1 MILLFLYLF
10 FIVLVFLQIRLE
22 YKAEKKY
29 RFPFLI
35 YYRTYLIF
43 FFAYGFIKYIGH
55 IFVIEFFSD
64 RTDETIMI
72 TQLALLIFPFFA
84 LTLYS
89 MLLWIRN
96 LAEATTSVLHKII
109 YWGLQG
115 FLFAF
120 MVFNKIINPGDQFAT
135 SERLWS
141 TIHTAEAIILFVII
155 IQLLFLAKK
164 VKNKKKRQFIKSI
177 GLIYLISFAIFEAYQ
192 QTGDLYFKEDSISY
206 VILAGGLY
214 FCVNLPALFYFLHF
228 MSHYH
233 QEMVEHPL
241 SGDEMNEFCN
251 AYCVTPR
258 EKEIVESI
266 IMGKSNK
273 EIGKGLFISIQ
284 TVKNIN
290 YNLYKKI
297 GIKNRMQ
304 LINRIHEFKKKA
316 EKG

>member
-10 FIVLVFLQIRLE
+10 FVALVFLQIRLE
-22 YKAEKKY
+22 FKAEKKY
-29 RFPFLI
+29 RFPFFI
-35 YYRTYLIF
+35 HYRTYLIF
-43 FFAYGFIKYIGH
+43 FFSYGFIKYIGY
-55 IFVIEFFSD
+55 IFVIQFFSD
-64 RTDETIMI
+64 RADETIMI

-96 LAEATTSVLHKII
+96 LAETTTSALLKII

-120 MVFNKIINPGDQFAT
+120 MVFNKIINPGDQLAT

-141 TIHTAEAIILFVII
+141 TIHAAEAIILFAII

-164 VKNKKKRQFIKSI
+164 VKNKKKRQFIKSF

-192 QTGDLYFKEDSISY
+192 QTGNLYFKEDPLAYFI
-206 VILAGGLY
+206 VAGGLY
-214 FCVNLPALFYFLHF
+214 FCVNLPALFYIHHF
-228 MSHYH
+228 MSHHH

-241 SGDEMNEFCN
+241 SGDEMNHFCN
-251 AYCVTPR
+251 AYSITPR
-258 EKEIVESI
+258 EKEVIESI
-266 IMGKSNK
+266 LMGKSNK
-273 EIGKGLFISIQ
+273 EIGKSLFVSIQ

-304 LINRIHEFKKKA
+304 LINRIHEFKRKA